1 MVEICLK
8 MQEKDRLDFISM
20 FQTILFSDKAKM
32 KYLLFVQENS
42 LQDLESMNWT
52 IEPNNENI
60 ITVLPKFQE
69 NIVEKIAIKE
79 NLEDPLLQKYS
90 GIMQNLSITDLC
102 DGGFKIGWQ
111 QPYSYQNKFDEL
123 LQFQKKQYV
132 IVGAREKGKNMLLLA
147 AMGEGKKVF
156 QETKDIKEAHLHNK
170 VFWYFMRK
178 KSFGFSDNEKVY
190 LDEIDIVESIEK
202 RDFEKGKLSW
212 CLTGNFGGWR
222 IGDFIDLDESTD
234 YDKIILYKD

>member
-1 MVEICLK
+1 MLEKSIAGNLAKFKTNFFQFLSTENDKKFFLKIYDLVEICLK

-79 NLEDPLLQKYS
+79 KRYS
-90 GIMQNLSITDLC
+90 CWIHLMQYTHVYTNFYLISC
-102 DGGFKIGWQ
+102 
-111 QPYSYQNKFDEL
+111 PSYPHVL
-123 LQFQKKQYV
+123 
-132 IVGAREKGKNMLLLA
+132 M
-147 AMGEGKKVF
+147 
-156 QETKDIKEAHLHNK
+156 
-170 VFWYFMRK
+170 
-178 KSFGFSDNEKVY
+178 
-190 LDEIDIVESIEK
+190 
-202 RDFEKGKLSW
+202 
-212 CLTGNFGGWR
+212 
-222 IGDFIDLDESTD
+222 FIIHMS
-234 YDKIILYKD
+234 